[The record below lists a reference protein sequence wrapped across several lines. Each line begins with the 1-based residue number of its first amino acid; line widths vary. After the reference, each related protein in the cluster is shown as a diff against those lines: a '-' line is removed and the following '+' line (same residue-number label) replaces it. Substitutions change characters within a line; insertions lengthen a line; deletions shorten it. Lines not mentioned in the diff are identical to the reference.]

1 MTDRDDLRAE
11 KALQG
16 ADFPAGREEL
26 LSYAQTRDAD
36 AKMMQA
42 LRTIPDRTY
51 QSMKDV
57 LDQIP
62 QEPEGTD
69 APGGTAR

>member
-16 ADFPAGREEL
+16 ADFPSGREDL

-42 LRTIPDRTY
+42 LRTLPDRTY
-51 QSMKDV
+51 QNMQEV
-57 LDQIP
+57 LDHID